1 MVRNQRI
8 KIPDCPWGN
17 LSQWD
22 FVDGMRCEPVFGTR
36 EEAAL
41 NRKSGPGTI
50 ILNPISKSG
59 QPVRLYIT
67 AVTGA
72 SGFLNFELEQYP
84 H

>member
-8 KIPDCPWGN
+8 KIPDCLWGN
-17 LSQWD
+17 LVHWN
-22 FVDGMRCEPVFGTR
+22 FVDGMRCKPVLKY

-50 ILNPISKSG
+50 MLSPISKSG